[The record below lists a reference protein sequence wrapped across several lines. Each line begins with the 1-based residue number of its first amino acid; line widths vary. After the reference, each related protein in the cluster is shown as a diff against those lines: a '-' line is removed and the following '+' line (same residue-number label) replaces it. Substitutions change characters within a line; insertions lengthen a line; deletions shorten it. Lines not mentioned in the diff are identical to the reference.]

1 MKRIFIIIGILAVSS
16 LGVYFVW
23 NTGVAPKADVF
34 VKVKKGRFKIAVN
47 NSGEVFAK
55 NSVDILGPDGL
66 RNVQI
71 WQVKIENIIPEG
83 TIVKEGDFV
92 ASLDRSELVDKL
104 KNKQSELDKAISQ
117 FTQAKLD
124 TTLELREARD
134 NLVNLKFGMQEKKLE
149 LQQSKYEPPATI
161 QRAQIEVEKADR
173 AYSQAVEN
181 YQLKRE
187 KAVAKVQEAAATLA
201 QAQNSVD
208 MMQNLLD
215 KFTVKAPKDGMLIY
229 AREWNG
235 QKKREGA
242 TVGAWEPVVATLP
255 DMSVMVSRTYINE
268 VDIRKIKVGQSV
280 EIGLDAFPEKKL
292 TGKVVEVANVGE
304 QKPNSD
310 AKVFEVNIQINERDT
325 LILPSMTTSNLVVA
339 EVLSDVLSVP
349 LESIHSQGDT
359 LSYVFK
365 KESSG
370 IVRQEIFLGKTNE
383 NEAQVLEG
391 LKESEIV
398 MLSKPAGGEKLKL
411 LKLNKKPIDSKKTAK
426 K

>member
-34 VKVKKGRFKIAVN
+34 VKVKKGKFKIAVN

-134 NLVNLKFGMQEKKLE
+134 NLVNLKFAMQEKKLE

-411 LKLNKKPIDSKKTAK
+411 VKLNKKPIDSKKTAK